1 MFIVGLPFAVKGI
14 RNFCFSKIIFY

>member
-14 RNFCFSKIIFY
+14 FNFLFF